1 MKKFCKD
8 LKKNATKIINYGKK
22 KKEMTPL
29 KSEENKS
36 YRKQKVCYIYQKH
49 LVLKMK
55 IKNAVMSEIT
65 VITLENVEKLLII
78 SVI

>member
-1 MKKFCKD
+1 
-8 LKKNATKIINYGKK
+8 
-22 KKEMTPL
+22 MTPL

-36 YRKQKVCYIYQKH
+36 YRKPEVCYIYQKH
-49 LVLKMK
+49 LVLIMK
-55 IKNAVMSEIT
+55 IKNAVTSEIT

>member
-1 MKKFCKD
+1 
-8 LKKNATKIINYGKK
+8 
-22 KKEMTPL
+22 MTPL
-29 KSEENKS
+29 KSEENKL

>member
-1 MKKFCKD
+1 MEKK
-8 LKKNATKIINYGKK
+8 KKKKKKK

>member
-1 MKKFCKD
+1 
-8 LKKNATKIINYGKK
+8 
-22 KKEMTPL
+22 MTPL

-36 YRKQKVCYIYQKH
+36 YHKPEVCYIYQKH
-49 LVLKMK
+49 LVLIMK
-55 IKNAVMSEIT
+55 IKNAVTSEIT